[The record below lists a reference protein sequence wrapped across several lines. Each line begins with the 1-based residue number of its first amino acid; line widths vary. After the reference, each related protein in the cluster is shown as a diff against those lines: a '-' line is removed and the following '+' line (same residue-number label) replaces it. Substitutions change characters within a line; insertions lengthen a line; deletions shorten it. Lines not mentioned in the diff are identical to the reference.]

1 MPQMIRNEICTERL
15 TLTPFSEGD
24 ATAVADYWNSD
35 PNWSRFN
42 ESVPLDHTI
51 RDAQKFI
58 AEMIA
63 RNREDQ
69 PSLAVLLEGRVV
81 GIVSLTFEPDHCVSA
96 IGYGIHGGL
105 KGRGI
110 SAEASTAVLK
120 CAFDCYPQ
128 LQKVLAR
135 TDAKNTASIRVLDK
149 LGFSREL
156 IHAKDEPVAET
167 IYGIMRDEWLYS
179 PGNNNSYAHR

>member
-1 MPQMIRNEICTERL
+1 MKLRSVLVVLFGAVKGAFFYFVYTPTPEIPALSGEL
-15 TLTPFSEGD
+15 E
-24 ATAVADYWNSD
+24 
-35 PNWSRFN
+35 
-42 ESVPLDHTI
+42 EKTI
-51 RDAQKFI
+51 
-58 AEMIA
+58 
-63 RNREDQ
+63 
-69 PSLAVLLEGRVV
+69 VV
-81 GIVSLTFEPDHCVSA
+81 GEP
-96 IGYGIHGGL
+96 
-105 KGRGI
+105 
-110 SAEASTAVLK
+110 TAVLK